1 MINVYRDLAIKAV
14 TAFDVITAMMQKDNQ
29 KEICDFS
36 EALKDELDLAD
47 IYSGEL
53 PDFPESDAGEER
65 RADASE
71 DDDHEIRIQDEEFE
85 NDIQDEDP
93 IETYPMPAPVFKR
106 AEAKTDEKP
115 EEKQSVDDA
124 ILDSVDE
131 GKVVRIPGVK
141 AAPLPNDHPVDLK
154 GSGRS
159 GIPPVIFRMREVGKE
174 GWKEGTA
181 SELAKTFNVT
191 PSQIYKWGNG
201 KTESRYFDVEKVR

>member
-14 TAFDVITAMMQKDNQ
+14 TAFDVITVMMQKDNQ
-29 KEICDFS
+29 ESICDFA

-53 PDFPESDAGEER
+53 PDFPESDDGEFEN
-65 RADASE
+65 D
-71 DDDHEIRIQDEEFE
+71 IQDEESE
-85 NDIQDEDP
+85 DDIQDEDP
-93 IETYPMPAPVFKR
+93 IETYPVPAPVIPVFKR